1 METLSIVVISL
12 AMASVVVLAQAALA
26 PRRWQTVVV
35 HGAPIGA
42 GAYREA
48 PVVRTRRRWRA
59 PSGGVTAASMLA
71 VLWALATGAFALA
84 GMLLPPVW
92 PVSLSGF
99 VLVVLLFHAA
109 ALLATRGEGRVER
122 VRHITTYSYVH
133 HAAVVGTFA
142 LMSVW
147 SAFAGRAEMVALLV
161 FTVVACTVG
170 VGITALVRSA
180 ASAERDDDA

>member
-26 PRRWQTVVV
+26 PRRWRTVVV

-48 PVVRTRRRWRA
+48 PAVRTRRRWRA
-59 PSGGVTAASMLA
+59 PSASVTAASVLA
-71 VLWALATGAFALA
+71 VLWALATGMFALA

-92 PVSLSGF
+92 PVALSGF

-109 ALLATRGEGRVER
+109 AQLAMRAEGRAER
-122 VRHITTYSYVH
+122 VRRITTYSYVH

-142 LMSVW
+142 LLSVW
-147 SAFAGRAEMVALLV
+147 SAFAGREEMVAILV
-161 FTVVACTVG
+161 FAVVACTIG

-180 ASAERDDDA
+180 ARSERDDDA